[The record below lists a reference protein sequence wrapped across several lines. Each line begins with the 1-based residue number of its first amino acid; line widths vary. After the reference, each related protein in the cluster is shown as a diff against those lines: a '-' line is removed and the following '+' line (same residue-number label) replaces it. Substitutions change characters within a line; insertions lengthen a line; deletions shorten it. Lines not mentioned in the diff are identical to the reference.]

1 MAEKKLS
8 KIKSKGP
15 LQRRSKETFE
25 VILTAATRILG
36 KEGPDGFNTNSIAQV
51 AGVSIGSLYQYFK
64 NKDSIMLE
72 LFLRVLDASVEKSLS
87 ILDVEDD
94 PRKVIETL
102 VDESLDSL
110 MRQGK
115 ATLYVLERAPTL
127 MSDRRFKKAE
137 ERIIP
142 KIIQKT
148 KERGINLRP
157 QNVEVALLLSIQVVR
172 AAGWT
177 VVREKSSD
185 LKQELKRELSDL
197 LCRYLLSDSTDR
209 V

>member
-1 MAEKKLS
+1 MTDKKPS
-8 KIKSKGP
+8 NIKKKGP

-36 KEGPDGFNTNSIAQV
+36 KEGPDSFNTNSIAQV

-64 NKDSIMLE
+64 NKDSIMME
-72 LFLRVLDASVEKSLS
+72 LFLRILDASVEKSLK
-87 ILDVEDD
+87 ILEIEDD

-102 VDESLDSL
+102 VNESLDSL

-115 ATLYVLERAPTL
+115 ATLYVLEMAPML
-127 MSDRRFKKAE
+127 MTDRRFKKAE
-137 ERIIP
+137 EMIIP

-148 KERGINLRP
+148 KERGIELRP
-157 QNVEVALLLSIQVVR
+157 KNIEVALLLSIQAVR

-177 VVREKSSD
+177 VVREKSPE
-185 LKQELKRELSDL
+185 LKQELKKELSDL
-197 LCRYLLSDSTDR
+197 LCRYLLSDSSQR
-209 V
+209 L